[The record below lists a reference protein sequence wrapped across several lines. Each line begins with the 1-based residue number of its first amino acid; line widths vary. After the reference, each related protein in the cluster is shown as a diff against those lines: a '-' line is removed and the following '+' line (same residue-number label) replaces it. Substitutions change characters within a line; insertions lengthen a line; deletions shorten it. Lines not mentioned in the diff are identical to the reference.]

1 MPEPQRGLLLFRK
14 TRPGAGIPAQAW
26 MTRFPAPTGVNT
38 LYLGAA
44 VAAVVG
50 ALTAFLYFYFGRT
63 NNGND

>member
-1 MPEPQRGLLLFRK
+1 
-14 TRPGAGIPAQAW
+14 

-50 ALTAFLYFYFGRT
+50 ALTAFLYFCFGRT